1 LFFIFYKDR
10 SLSIARSD
18 CSPVKGSYKG
28 TSKHVLHVGVSVSY
42 EDGKRHE
49 DNASVLTP
57 QPKNE
62 GTDDSNSYRRYEE
75 MMQQQ
80 EQ

>member
-10 SLSIARSD
+10 FLSIARSD
-18 CSPVKGSYKG
+18 CSPVKGS
-28 TSKHVLHVGVSVSY
+28 SKHVLHVGVSVSY

-62 GTDDSNSYRRYEE
+62 GTDDSNSYKRYEE